1 MRSACGFDNHLRR
14 QLPDRQEQQTEET
27 RMNFLAEGSLICQPD
42 ESAPHQV
49 RCCANTADDLLME
62 KEREKKRGYASVCE
76 EQERERIL
84 FPQTFLGCSSV
95 ICPCIE
101 GRDDK
106 NPTKKKIKSETE
118 R

>member
-62 KEREKKRGYASVCE
+62 KEREKNEVMHQSV
-76 EQERERIL
+76 
-84 FPQTFLGCSSV
+84 
-95 ICPCIE
+95 
-101 GRDDK
+101 K
-106 NPTKKKIKSETE
+106 NRSEKE
-118 R
+118 FYFHKHS

>member
-1 MRSACGFDNHLRR
+1 MRSGCGFDNHLRR

-62 KEREKKRGYASVCE
+62 KERKKMR
-76 EQERERIL
+76 L
-84 FPQTFLGCSSV
+84 
-95 ICPCIE
+95 CI
-101 GRDDK
+101 
-106 NPTKKKIKSETE
+106 SL
-118 R
+118 